1 MSHDH
6 TLYRARDSPARMYFS
21 AQNRQGIF
29 DFPPHNN
36 RKLSSSSIHH
46 LAGLC
51 PVHLFCQ
58 LLGFAVPLQRQE
70 AGWLPRRERLLR
82 KCPGECTYG
91 YVDLS
96 SSLGRGQSL
105 AAYLTRK
112 PSAASFVSFEPGS
125 EEWRGKCFSVFPDWL
140 LSSSWC
146 TDPGCH
152 YKLTAQ
158 CFSFISNYIPGG
170 DHSSHREDIC

>member
-6 TLYRARDSPARMYFS
+6 KLYRARDSPARMYFS
-21 AQNRQGIF
+21 AQTRQGIF

-36 RKLSSSSIHH
+36 WKLSSSSIHH

-70 AGWLPRRERLLR
+70 AGWLPRRERILR
-82 KCPGECTYG
+82 KGPGECTYG
-91 YVDLS
+91 FVDLS
-96 SSLGRGQSL
+96 SFLGRGQSL

-112 PSAASFVSFEPGS
+112 PSKVQQH
-125 EEWRGKCFSVFPDWL
+125 L
-140 LSSSWC
+140 LSLLSQVWRS
-146 TDPGCH
+146 GGEN
-152 YKLTAQ
+152 AFQ
-158 CFSFISNYIPGG
+158 CFWIDCLPPADAQTRAVTIS
-170 DHSSHREDIC
+170 

>member
-1 MSHDH
+1 
-6 TLYRARDSPARMYFS
+6 MYFS
-21 AQNRQGIF
+21 AQNRKGIF

-36 RKLSSSSIHH
+36 QKLSSSSIHH

-58 LLGFAVPLQRQE
+58 HLGFAVPLQRQE
-70 AGWLPRRERLLR
+70 AGWLPRRERIFKI

-112 PSAASFVSFEPGS
+112 PSKVQQHLLSLLSQARKSGGENAFQCF
-125 EEWRGKCFSVFPDWL
+125 RIDCFSPAD
-140 LSSSWC
+140 
-146 TDPGCH
+146 
-152 YKLTAQ
+152 AQ
-158 CFSFISNYIPGG
+158 TRAVTIG
-170 DHSSHREDIC
+170 